1 MALSLGVRHFL
12 DKAREYE
19 RLPGVLEELRDDRA

>member
-1 MALSLGVRHFL
+1 VRHFL